1 MSRRRVDTQLRIQ
14 PTTGRCERTGRH
26 WGSKIGSK
34 SRRTVRIVGGNI
46 GGLRPQARRNP
57 KLDQFRK
64 FCRETEAD
72 VVALQELQVNWDL
85 VQRHERLYDLL
96 QTEVATR
103 VITSHNT
110 CEKNSRHQH
119 GGTAVVAFD
128 IVATKITTKEPDPL
142 ELGRWCSIRFDN
154 GIQALR
160 VISAYQPIVAD
171 VIHSSSVYQ
180 QHRRVYLERGD
191 DNTDPRRRFREDL
204 CAALRAWR
212 TAGEALI
219 LFIDANEDIR
229 SGPLQEALRAPEIGM
244 IETMS
249 STHPQHELPATHER
263 GSRPIDG
270 VFTTEEI
277 DVQAAAYLA
286 WGRGFG
292 DHRTMVLDIPITWI
306 LPRAP
311 PKAAPIMARR
321 VTGGI
326 PRSQERYNRDVE
338 RDLQG
343 RQYLAKC
350 QEICERLND
359 PTFDAATAL
368 GQQDRDRERAMRSGE
383 KRSRKLRMGQVA
395 YSKFLN
401 TKGARVRLWKYVI
414 RQKLGRNVS
423 STTLRRRV
431 ARAEVK
437 KSLSVTLEQAYRYLD
452 AAREDYYGNKPDAV
466 KFRD

>member
-1 MSRRRVDTQLRIQ
+1 MEV
-14 PTTGRCERTGRH
+14 
-26 WGSKIGSK
+26 
-34 SRRTVRIVGGNI
+34 
-46 GGLRPQARRNP
+46 
-57 KLDQFRK
+57 
-64 FCRETEAD
+64 D

-85 VQRHERLYDLL
+85 TQHHERLYDLL

-110 CEKNSRHQH
+110 LEKNSRHQH

-128 IVATKITTKEPDPL
+128 VVATKIDTKDPDPL
-142 ELGRWCSIRFDN
+142 RLGRWCSVRFDN

-180 QHRRVYLERGD
+180 QHRRVYLDWGD
-191 DNTDPRRRFREDL
+191 ANTDPRSRFREDL
-204 CAALRAWR
+204 CAALREWR
-212 TAGEALI
+212 AAGEAII
-219 LFIDANEDIR
+219 LFIDANEDVR
-229 SGPLQEALRAPEIGM
+229 SGPFQEALRAPEIGM
-244 IETMS
+244 LETMS
-249 STHPQHELPATHER
+249 STHPQYKLPATHER

-286 WGRGFG
+286 RGRGFG
-292 DHRTMVLDIPITWI
+292 DHRTMVLDIPMTWI
-306 LPRAP
+306 MPRAP

-326 PRSQERYNRDVE
+326 PRSQEKYNREVE

-343 RQYLAKC
+343 RQYLVKC

-359 PTFDAATAL
+359 PTFDVATAL
-368 GQQDRDRERAMRSGE
+368 EQRDRDRERAMRSGE

-414 RQKLGRNVS
+414 CQKLGQKVS
-423 STTLRRRV
+423 STTLRRR
-431 ARAEVK
+431 AAQAEVEK
-437 KSLSVTLEQAYRYLD
+437 PLSITLEQAYRYLD
-452 AAREDYYGNKPDAV
+452 AAREDYYSNKPDAD
-466 KFRD
+466 KF